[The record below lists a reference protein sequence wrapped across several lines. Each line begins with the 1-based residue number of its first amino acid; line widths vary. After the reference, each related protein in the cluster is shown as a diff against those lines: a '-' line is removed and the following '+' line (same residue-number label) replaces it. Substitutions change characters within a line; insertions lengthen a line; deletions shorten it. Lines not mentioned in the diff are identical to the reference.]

1 MEKTEVMK
9 SETVKSVDAK
19 DAHENVQLSN
29 STRLNVIEQKLDEV
43 LLTLNH
49 LFPKNFSL

>member
-1 MEKTEVMK
+1 MEKTEVFKTEAGKPVDEKDMR
-9 SETVKSVDAK
+9 ETP
-19 DAHENVQLSN
+19 QLGN
-29 STRLNVIEQKLDEV
+29 SARLNVIEQKLDEV